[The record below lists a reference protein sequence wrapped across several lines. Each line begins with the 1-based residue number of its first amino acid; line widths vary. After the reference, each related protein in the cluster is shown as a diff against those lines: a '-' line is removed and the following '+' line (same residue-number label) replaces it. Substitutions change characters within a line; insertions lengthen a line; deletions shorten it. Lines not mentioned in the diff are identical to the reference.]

1 MSFLSTVAWNSR
13 KARVLGLVLGVMG
26 LAGPT
31 SSALAQS
38 YLQGF
43 TYSGGAY
50 TPFNAPDAVWTMP
63 SGVNDA
69 GVIVGEAYGP
79 KFYGPF
85 IYSNGNFAIQNGP
98 ANTTQAFTAINN
110 ISAKLLVTYTFGT
123 TTPFP
128 SSITSSLVTGSGA
141 TPIVVPG
148 STNTVT
154 SGINTYGA
162 IVGGYNLAFDPSTYI
177 ETGSAF
183 LFNNGTY
190 TTISVPGS
198 VFAAAAGINDQGQ
211 IVGSFTD
218 SSGVFHGFIDV
229 GGIITTLDVPG
240 AQATFLDG
248 INNAGQIVGTY
259 ILNGQS
265 YGFLDV
271 NGQFTLI
278 DPGPKFQVEGLALNN
293 VGEIV
298 GFGLAA
304 PGPIP
309 GAGLSGLGAI
319 ALGGLAVRRRREA

>member
-128 SSITSSLVTGSGA
+128 SSITSSLVTGSGT

-148 STNTVT
+148 STNTAASGVNT
-154 SGINTYGA
+154 SGE
-162 IVGGYNLAFDPSTYI
+162 IVGVYNLTFDLSTG
-177 ETGSAF
+177 TTSAASF
-183 LFNNGTY
+183 LYNNGVY
-190 TTISVPGS
+190 TTVSVPGS
-198 VFAAAAGINDQGQ
+198 LSTFVSGINDQGQ

-218 SSGVFHGFIDV
+218 SHGVYHGFIDTA
-229 GGIITTLDVPG
+229 GSFTTLDASG
-240 AQATFLDG
+240 AQGTYLDG

-259 ILNGQS
+259 LLNGQS

-278 DPGPKFQVEGLALNN
+278 DPGPNFQVEALALNN

-298 GFGLAA
+298 GWGLAP

-319 ALGGLAVRRRREA
+319 ALGGLAVRRRRAA